1 MNIVKDGKPINVY
14 YPPMNIAK
22 RNTRLPSIFLA
33 GTIDMG
39 NSVDWQENTIGLIN
53 SLTNR
58 YYNIFNPRR
67 SDWDSSWEQS
77 YENPQF
83 YQQVNWELN
92 AIKSADYVL
101 VYFASGSQSP
111 ITLLELGILT
121 ATPEKVSVVCEEG
134 FWRKGNVDIV
144 CDIYD
149 IPMFKSIDSWITEC
163 L

>member
-1 MNIVKDGKPINVY
+1 
-14 YPPMNIAK
+14 
-22 RNTRLPSIFLA
+22 
-33 GTIDMG
+33 
-39 NSVDWQENTIGLIN
+39 
-53 SLTNR
+53 
-58 YYNIFNPRR
+58 
-67 SDWDSSWEQS
+67 
-77 YENPQF
+77 
-83 YQQVNWELN
+83 
-92 AIKSADYVL
+92 L